1 MTRKYAPR
9 VIPASHHVTQNADR
23 YRQMQRPDPAPEITP
38 EPATWEEKPDAEP
51 AKMPKHGRPP
61 RGLQPPA
68 PIYKSPV
75 LGAFDMA
82 LQRTSDPAV
91 KRRVRAAQREMS
103 AQIAREIADLPPGAD
118 PSAYGY

>member
-9 VIPASHHVTQNADR
+9 VIPASHGVTERADR
-23 YRQMQRPDPAPEITP
+23 HREKQRPDPAPESTPAPAAWEAKP
-38 EPATWEEKPDAEP
+38 EPESAPL
-51 AKMPKHGRPP
+51 PKYGRVP

-68 PIYKSPV
+68 PTYTSPA
-75 LGAFDMA
+75 LGMFDEA
-82 LQRTSDPAV
+82 LRRTSDPQV
-91 KRRVRAAQREMS
+91 KRRLRAEQRTMS